1 MAMSLIGGD
10 ADEAAQMCAIVVQ
23 LGGVLLNILEM
34 SGVSV
39 SSALIFPN
47 RMDLLAWDLLA
58 KGSGGLLYL
67 SQSNFETDGVAFDY
81 LILDIYWMRWVLPEG
96 SFP

>member
-34 SGVSV
+34 SGVS
-39 SSALIFPN
+39 AP
-47 RMDLLAWDLLA
+47 LL
-58 KGSGGLLYL
+58 
-67 SQSNFETDGVAFDY
+67 
-81 LILDIYWMRWVLPEG
+81 
-96 SFP
+96 